1 MSKQA
6 REKKR
11 AEEERVLAELEA
23 AVQEECAQTT
33 ENAEGSATENAT
45 AEHVAEKPKQ
55 NFYGAIMPEQI
66 HCRRCRTLMEKGV
79 CPTCGYK
86 IYVPISEE
94 KRKKIRNVGTI
105 IALVAFL
112 IIFVAIQA
120 SKG

>member
-23 AVQEECAQTT
+23 AVQEERAQAE
-33 ENAEGSATENAT
+33 ENAENSATENAT
-45 AEHVAEKPKQ
+45 VEGAEKKSKQ
-55 NFYGAIMPEQI
+55 SFYGAIMPEQI
-66 HCRRCRTLMEKGV
+66 HCRRCRTLMENGV

-94 KRKKIRNVGTI
+94 KRKKIRNIGTI